1 VSGDTELRHQSCLAS
16 SALPPHAARPPR
28 VQLLSRAALR
38 SARSALLPAIVLRGL
53 IGLPWDIA
61 HAHHPASN
69 PTGHKE
75 APVEVAPE
83 AEQPSITQLI
93 PALGDFKKGLL
104 DLGINFQLS
113 YIQDTF
119 GNPTGGVK
127 QGATYGSVLYMAVDG
142 DLAKLAGLPGA
153 TFRVNAYQIQGSNL
167 SANNIFNFSTVSG
180 LAARPTTRLFE
191 LWGEQKLFADMVSIR
206 FGQLTAD
213 NQFFI
218 SEFGN
223 SLFVNVTFGWSNLFI
238 QDLPGGGGPNYP
250 LATPGVRVKVAPTDQ
265 IALLAAIFNG
275 DPAGTGFSG
284 MQEIKDPSGTNFRVK
299 DPPFVISEAQ
309 YKYNQEKDSQALAG
323 TIKFGG
329 WYHFGPFNDNH
340 FGIDG
345 RSLADPLSIGQPLV
359 HLGDF
364 GVYGVID
371 QMLWRLPGEGPKKG
385 IGGFARVAA
394 SPSDRNLMN
403 FYAEAGITFMG
414 IWNQRP
420 DDTFGCAVSYS
431 QLSPSISALDRD
443 TAFFAGE
450 ALPIRT
456 YELALEVTY
465 QAQIGPSWIVQP
477 DFQYIFRPGGGVIDP
492 VNPAVGRI
500 PDAAVFGLRTSI
512 SF

>member
-1 VSGDTELRHQSCLAS
+1 LAT
-16 SALPPHAARPPR
+16 A
-28 VQLLSRAALR
+28 LSRAALP
-38 SARSALLPAIVLRGL
+38 SARTVLLRAIVLLGL
-53 IGLPWDIA
+53 VVQPWDVV
-61 HAHHPASN
+61 HAHDPASN

-75 APVEVAPE
+75 TPVEAVPE
-83 AEQPSITQLI
+83 ADQPSLTSII

-104 DLGINFQLS
+104 DLGVNFQLS

-119 GNPTGGVK
+119 GNPIGGVK
-127 QGATYGSVLYMAVDG
+127 QGATYGSVLYMAVDA

-153 TFRVNAYQIQGSNL
+153 TFRVNAYQIQDRNL
-167 SANNIFNFSTVSG
+167 SSKNIFNYSTISG
-180 LAARPTTRLFE
+180 FAARPTTRLFE
-191 LWGEQKLFADMVSIR
+191 LWIEQKLFAEMASVRI
-206 FGQLTAD
+206 GQLTAD

-223 SLFVNVTFGWSNLFI
+223 SLYANVTFGWSNLFI

-250 LATPGVRVKVAPTDQ
+250 LATPGARLKMTPTEQ
-265 IALLAAIFNG
+265 ITLLAAIFNG
-275 DPAGTGFSG
+275 DPAGTGFTG
-284 MQEIKDPSGTNFRVK
+284 LQEIKDPAGINFRLK
-299 DPPFVISEAQ
+299 DPPFLISEGQ
-309 YKYNQEKDSQALAG
+309 YKYNQETDSEGLAG

-329 WYHFGPFNDNH
+329 WYHFGPFNDYH

-345 RSLADPLSIGQPLV
+345 RSLADPLSNGRPLV

-385 IGGFARVAA
+385 IGGFARIAA

-403 FYAEAGITFMG
+403 FYAEAGINFMG
-414 IWNQRP
+414 IWKQRP
-420 DDTFGCAVSYS
+420 DDTFGCAAAFS

-450 ALPIRT
+450 ALPVRT
-456 YELALEVTY
+456 NEFALEVSY
-465 QAQIGPSWIVQP
+465 QAQISPSWIVQP
-477 DFQYIFRPGGGVIDP
+477 DFQYIVRPGGGVIDP
-492 VNPAVGRI
+492 LNAAVGRI